1 MKRVKR
7 YFITG
12 LLVVVPLYITV
23 YVLTFIVRT
32 MDNVFHI
39 LPSALRPESYLPFR
53 IPGFGIIM
61 MVAGVSVIGLLAQNV
76 IGRWVVRLADMFFV
90 KIPFLS
96 VIYNATKQF
105 METFFREGHRGFDKV
120 VLFEFP
126 RKGIYAMGFLT
137 GDTSGEL
144 WEKTGGETL
153 SIFLPT
159 TPNPTSGYY
168 IMVPKSEVTVLD
180 MQVEDAFKVIM
191 TGGIV
196 VPEHYSSK
204 EGPKGASL
212 PEG

>member
-1 MKRVKR
+1 MKRLKR

-23 YVLTFIVRT
+23 YVLTFIVSL
-32 MDNVFHI
+32 MDNVFNI
-39 LPSALRPESYLPFR
+39 LPLAIRPETYLPFR
-53 IPGFGIIM
+53 IPGLGIIIT
-61 MVAGVSVIGLLAQNV
+61 VLGVSIVGLLVQNF
-76 IGRWVVRLADMFFV
+76 IGRWFVRIADKFFV

-105 METFFREGHRGFDKV
+105 METFLREGHRGFNKV

-126 RKGIYAMGFLT
+126 RKGIYSMGFLT

-144 WEKTGGETL
+144 REKTGGDTL
-153 SIFLPT
+153 SVFLPT

-168 IMVPKSEVTVLD
+168 IMVPKSEVKFLD

-196 VPEHYSSK
+196 VPEHFSYK
-204 EGPKGASL
+204 EGHEGTSLPKG
-212 PEG
+212 

>member
-1 MKRVKR
+1 MKRLKR

-23 YVLTFIVRT
+23 YVLTFIVSL
-32 MDNVFHI
+32 MDNVFNI
-39 LPSALRPESYLPFR
+39 LPLAVRPETYLPFR
-53 IPGFGIIM
+53 IPGLGIIIT
-61 MVAGVSVIGLLAQNV
+61 VLGVSIVGLLVQNF
-76 IGRWVVRLADMFFV
+76 IGRWFVRLADKFFV

-105 METFFREGHRGFDKV
+105 METFLREGHRGFNKV

-126 RKGIYAMGFLT
+126 RKGIYSMGFLT

-144 WEKTGGETL
+144 REKTGGDTL
-153 SIFLPT
+153 SVFLPT

-168 IMVPKSEVTVLD
+168 IMVPKSEVQFLD

-196 VPEHYSSK
+196 VPEHFIYK
-204 EGPKGASL
+204 EGHEGASL
-212 PEG
+212 PKG